1 MAQDQKSGSA
11 AAQKALPKAA
21 ASATA
26 NKAVGG
32 PPPLPLPSPAAA
44 SSDRKADGAPK
55 AEPPLAAAKA
65 ESAKPEGKFPGVPA
79 ASDSLSLIIPPSAMT
94 NLGSA
99 TAAVAHPLPPPLPQ
113 MAARTAGEPTLT
125 TGNERAADK
134 TPAEPVRRM
143 ARRRPAGPPRQK
155 IAANDDAPS
164 IGGLIYALEQKPAT
178 TPFKYAAI
186 ASAGWAAICLV
197 FSWIIVR
204 AELEAGATLVSLL
217 EKPAT
222 FLTVTAIIVPIAVL
236 WALALLAWRSD
247 ELRLRSSTMTEV
259 AIRLA
264 EPDRMAEQSV
274 ASLGQAVRRQ
284 VSFMNDAI
292 SRALGRAGELEALVH
307 NEVTALERSYEENER
322 KIRGLIQELTGERVA
337 LVNTGDKVAETLRTL
352 GTEVP
357 TLIEKLSS
365 QQVKLATIIQGAG
378 ENLNNLEGALSRSTG
393 QLETTLG
400 TRTQHLQSVL
410 EDYTGAIGHAL
421 GARTEQMQL
430 LLGTYSEALGGALEQ
445 RTESMQKMLDKHAS
459 TLTTALDTRSQ
470 NMQTVFEEYT
480 RALDTTIASR
490 AAALDS
496 QLVERTKTLDSAF
509 SERLRLFD
517 ESIQRST
524 LAIDSSVNEKA
535 LALTSAL
542 DQHAK
547 SFADTVDKQA
557 GELDEALMRGIN
569 SVRRSSENITRQ
581 SMKAIEG
588 LAGQSELLKSVSE
601 NLLGQIHSVTSR
613 FEKQGQ
619 HILGAASALETVN
632 FKIDTTLQNRH
643 ADMNRTL
650 DRLSNKADEFGRFLE
665 GYSASIE
672 GSLTEAEV
680 RARAAAEELKKGTE
694 TQQRAAI
701 ADLKRMQQEADA
713 ESERA
718 LADLRSRFSNVSNE
732 MSQQLGS
739 LSARFDETSEQV
751 RKNAARTAQELA
763 EEQARLRREVEQLP
777 SATRESADAVRRALQ
792 DQLKALDQLSSFTSR
807 TAGQRDVMPPLPLAG
822 ARPAPGQERARS
834 VPSLSTALAQELVQR
849 QRPGERPAG
858 QPTAATVAAQ
868 AGRLVPA
875 NPAAGAAGTGGADS
889 RAGWS
894 LGDLLARASHD
905 QEEDHGAPA
914 AAAAQQAG
922 SGAYILDIHTVARA
936 LDAAAASAIW
946 GRLRTGQ
953 RGIMARSIYS
963 SDGRNAFD
971 EISRRYK
978 SDADL
983 RVTID
988 RYMQDF
994 EGLLRD
1000 SDAKDPSGQQAQSQI
1015 ISDGGRVYLFLAH
1028 ATGRLS

>member
-1 MAQDQKSGSA
+1 MAKSGGAKPA
-11 AAQKALPKAA
+11 APVGKEPARSGKAGGGKGEVVSMLEATDKPLPPKREAPA
-21 ASATA
+21 VKREATLSEKDVPAPKSDAVA
-26 NKAVGG
+26 NPETTAKSDGVPSDAGDE
-32 PPPLPLPSPAAA
+32 PPPLPGSAAGE
-44 SSDRKADGAPK
+44 DG
-55 AEPPLAAAKA
+55 
-65 ESAKPEGKFPGVPA
+65 PGVP
-79 ASDSLSLIIPPSAMT
+79 
-94 NLGSA
+94 
-99 TAAVAHPLPPPLPQ
+99 
-113 MAARTAGEPTLT
+113 
-125 TGNERAADK
+125 
-134 TPAEPVRRM
+134 RRRV
-143 ARRRPAGPPRQK
+143 ARRRPAGPVRK
-155 IAANDDAPS
+155 HIAANDDAPS
-164 IGGLIYALEQKPAT
+164 IGGLIYALEQKPST
-178 TPFKYAAI
+178 RPYTYAAI
-186 ASAGWAAICLV
+186 ASSIWALIGGVFAWVLGSGEFAAGASFSQLLAKPTTFLV
-197 FSWIIVR
+197 FAAV
-204 AELEAGATLVSLL
+204 V
-217 EKPAT
+217 
-222 FLTVTAIIVPIAVL
+222 VPIAL
-236 WALALLAWRSD
+236 IWLMALLAWRAE

-259 AIRLA
+259 AVRLA
-264 EPDRMAEQSV
+264 EPDRMAEQSI

-284 VSFMNDAI
+284 VSFMNDAV

-307 NEVTALERSYEENER
+307 SEVAALERSYEENER

-393 QLETTLG
+393 QLESTLG
-400 TRTQHLQSVL
+400 TRTMQLQSVL

-445 RTESMQKMLDKHAS
+445 RTDSMQKMLDRHAS

-490 AAALDS
+490 ATALDS
-496 QLVERTKTLDSAF
+496 QLVERTKALDSAF

-524 LAIDSSVNEKA
+524 MAIDSSVNEKA

-701 ADLKRMQQEADA
+701 ADLKRMQAEADA

-807 TAGQRDVMPPLPLAG
+807 SAGQRDVMPPLPVAG
-822 ARPAPGQERARS
+822 ARPAPGAERARS
-834 VPSLSTALAQELVQR
+834 VPLLSTALAQELVQR
-849 QRPGERPAG
+849 QRPAERPAG
-858 QPTAATVAAQ
+858 QPAPTPAAPQ

-875 NPAAGAAGTGGADS
+875 SPGSNAGAAAAGGADS

-914 AAAAQQAG
+914 PVSPPQAR
-922 SGAYILDIHTVARA
+922 SEAYILDIHTVARA

-946 GRLRTGQ
+946 ARLRTGQ

-963 SDGRNAFD
+963 SDGRSAFD

-978 SDADL
+978 SDGDL
-983 RVTID
+983 RATID
-988 RYMQDF
+988 RYLQDF

-1000 SDAKDPSGQQAQSQI
+1000 SDAKDPSGQQVQSQI